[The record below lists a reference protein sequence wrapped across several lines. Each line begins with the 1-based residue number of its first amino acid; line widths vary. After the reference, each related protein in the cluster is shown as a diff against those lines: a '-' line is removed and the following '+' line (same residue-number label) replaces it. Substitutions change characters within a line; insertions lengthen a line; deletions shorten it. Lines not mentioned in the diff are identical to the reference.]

1 MTLNFKDWD
10 SLNEAGLFDQIKNWL
25 SSTFGG
31 SIDSLDKLANEYRTA
46 ELDYVEKWEDINVE
60 IDKLDLERSQTKNDP
75 AEVKRIDRLIQRNHE
90 LMNAQSRSHEKKTE
104 SIFVKVR
111 DVIGSNKRVRIY
123 WEKLKT
129 QVDAEIAEEMYK
141 RAKNLADSSLSG
153 SLYAKY
159 KASMLRAKQ
168 KDTDFKNRYGNLMS
182 KDIESGERFKK
193 EKYSK
198 TRSKSN
204 TDTDTDT
211 SGNEAGSGT
220 EASFEFLSKMPLSE
234 FSNTV
239 KDFSPKQAKSLVSF
253 LLKERNDRYVAMD
266 MERDIL
272 NKEVE
277 NATDKEEARESAS
290 RKIKEI
296 REKYMGEIRD
306 LRSKI
311 TIARKYA

>member
-1 MTLNFKDWD
+1 MTLKFKDWNN
-10 SLNEAGLFDQIKNWL
+10 LNEAGLFDQIKNWL

-31 SIDSLDKLANEYRTA
+31 SIDSLDKLANEYRSA

-60 IDKLDLERSQTKNDP
+60 IDKLDLERSQTKSDP
-75 AEVKRIDRLIQRNHE
+75 AEIKRIDRLIQRNHE

-111 DVIGSNKRVRIY
+111 DVIGENKRIRFY

-129 QVDAEIAEEMYK
+129 KVDADIAEEMYK

-159 KASMLRAKQ
+159 KAAVLKAKQ
-168 KDTDFKNRYGNLMS
+168 KDTDFRNKYGNLMT
-182 KDIESGERFKK
+182 KDIENAERFKK
-193 EKYSK
+193 EKTSK
-198 TRSKSN
+198 TRSEGGES
-204 TDTDTDT
+204 
-211 SGNEAGSGT
+211 EAGSGT
-220 EASFEFLSKMPLSE
+220 DASFEFLSKLPLS
-234 FSNTV
+234 
-239 KDFSPKQAKSLVSF
+239 DFTNSIKNLSPKQAKSLVSF

-266 MERDIL
+266 LERDIL

-277 NATDKEEARESAS
+277 KAENKDKAREFAS
-290 RKIKEI
+290 QKIKGI
-296 REKYMGEIRD
+296 REKYMEEIRD

>member
-1 MTLNFKDWD
+1 MTLKFKDWN

-31 SIDSLDKLANEYRTA
+31 SVDSLDKLANEYRSA

-111 DVIGSNKRVRIY
+111 DVIGKNKRVRIY

-159 KASMLRAKQ
+159 KAAMLKAKQ

-182 KDIESGERFKK
+182 KDIESGERFKR

-198 TRSKSN
+198 AKPKP
-204 TDTDTDT
+204 DT
-211 SGNEAGSGT
+211 SDNEAGSGT

-234 FSNTV
+234 FMNAV

-277 NATDKEEARESAS
+277 NATDKEAARESAS
-290 RKIKEI
+290 KKIKEI
-296 REKYMGEIRD
+296 REKYMAEIRD